1 MRIWKKTLKITS
13 IIIVSIILFMILL
26 VVGAKIFESELASFA
41 LEKMEGEIDAPMSIG
56 KVSIIPLFS
65 FPRLSAEIN
74 DFWIGD
80 PKSKNGDTLFFI
92 NSLKV
97 GLDTWDLIDGIY
109 TIDAM
114 EISGLDFDYVVD
126 KKGKSNIDFL
136 IAAFADTTN
145 APDDTNVNP
154 PDKEET
160 PLDLSAEKTKLENI
174 RINYF
179 DSTTNTGAEV
189 YIPEITLKA
198 KTKNDVIKGKTEGSF
213 ILSNLLFEET
223 GIKQMET
230 CTVTFALEYEN
241 DDASIKKL
249 LISSEGIDISMEG
262 SIGLGDPIAMDINFE
277 ALNLDFNILQKYIP
291 DEYADLING
300 AKVGQM
306 APCTVNLEMDY
317 LDDLATVNKLLLNF
331 EGLDLGLVGTFRLS
345 DTITMDVNLEALSLD
360 FDVLKKFIPNQ
371 YFDEYGITDVG
382 GSADI
387 SATIKGQYADST
399 LLPMVDA
406 DMKLKNIT
414 LQTKEY
420 PEIKTMNLTAHIS
433 NGEKAD
439 MSNAVLNINKLEVK
453 TLESTVQLQGSVIG
467 IENPQYNISSLL
479 DINLGEFKNYIPD
492 SLAQNLQGNITASIK
507 TSGILPEII
516 PDDFL
521 DDVLDKTALSLYFTS
536 LSGVLLD
543 SLQIDNFSTQ
553 FTFSPQYSG
562 DKNIHIDNLNLKS
575 QALNLDLHNTSLI
588 AVLSGK
594 FSDPLK
600 MSAKLQSFRL
610 QNRNNLIE
618 GSAEIKDFEVPEF
631 DINAIIALNLDE
643 LMAFA
648 PDSMINSM
656 TGSVNASIHTM
667 GKIHPDSLDAQLYP
681 LIFENS
687 SFDFA
692 LYGVTLLFPDS
703 TMNIKDISARASL
716 KNDILRIDDF
726 SASYNGLSME
736 MDSTVLQNIYKA
748 LLLNQK
754 EELYVKTHMKF
765 GDLIYDDFKHLMAPY
780 LSDEV
785 AEPNGVGA
793 ENSIDTSNSAD
804 VQNWTYLIHG
814 SASVNSFVMD
824 STIIEGYKINQL
836 HFDDMSALF
845 KFTDSTYIVDQFKFK
860 AFDGEMNNSFH
871 YRMRDDGTQSVSTYN
886 VIQNMD
892 IRKLLRDMDNFGMD
906 SLITYENISG
916 LLSTDLNMFI
926 PIDDSVLIDK
936 MMVSGDLVLE
946 KGGVYDYKPAQD
958 ISKLKGLKDLDNLQ
972 FKTLRSSI
980 FMFKNKLY
988 VPRTIIVSNEID
1000 IAAFGMQ
1007 SMHED
1012 FEYHLEIHLSNIL
1025 FGKSKKRN
1033 EKQDKG
1039 GEEIDESILKK
1050 SSHKIRYANIDGD
1063 SKAGWDTKASREEM
1077 INKIRVQKKML
1088 DFIFFPKNIH
1098 YNTEV
1103 PNLD

>member
-1 MRIWKKTLKITS
+1 MRIWKKTLKTTS
-13 IIIVSIILFMILL
+13 IVIVSIILFMILL

-41 LEKMEGEIDAPMSIG
+41 LEKMEGEIEAPMSIG
-56 KVSIIPLFS
+56 KVSLIPLFS

-80 PKSKNGDTLFFI
+80 PQSNNGDTLFFI

-97 GLDTWDLIDGIY
+97 GLDTWDLIDGVY
-109 TIDAM
+109 NIDEM
-114 EISGLDFDYVVD
+114 EISGLDFDYIVD

-136 IAAFADTTN
+136 IAAFVDTTT
-145 APDDTNVNP
+145 APAETTVAPLDE
-154 PDKEET
+154 KET
-160 PLDLSAEKTKLENI
+160 PLDLSAEKTKLANI

-198 KTKNDVIKGKTEGSF
+198 KTKNDVIRGKTEGSF
-213 ILSNLLFEET
+213 ILSHLLFEET
-223 GIKQMET
+223 GIEQMET
-230 CTVTFALEYEN
+230 CTITFALEYED
-241 DDASIKKL
+241 DDASINKL
-249 LISSEGIDISMEG
+249 LISSEGLDLSLEG
-262 SIGLGDPIAMDINFE
+262 SVGLGEPIAVDVYFE

-291 DEYADLING
+291 DEYAGLIDG

-317 LDDLATVNKLLLNF
+317 LDDEATIKKLLLKF
-331 EGLDLGLVGTFRLS
+331 DGLDMGMDGTFRLS
-345 DTITMDVNLEALSLD
+345 DTIVMDANLEALSVD

-371 YFDEYGITDVG
+371 YLTEFGIIDVG

-399 LLPMVDA
+399 ILPMVDA
-406 DMKLKNIT
+406 DVKLKNIT

-420 PEIKTMNLTAHIS
+420 PEIKTLNLTAHVS

-453 TLESTVQLQGSVIG
+453 TQESAVQLQGSVIG
-467 IENPQYNISSLL
+467 IESPQYNISSLL
-479 DINLGEFKNYIPD
+479 DLNLREFKNYIPD
-492 SLAQNLQGNITASIK
+492 SLAQNMQGKITASIK
-507 TSGILPEII
+507 TSGILPETI
-516 PDDFL
+516 PDDFV
-521 DDVLDKTALSLYFTS
+521 DDVMDKTTLSLNFNS
-536 LSGVLLD
+536 LSGVFLD
-543 SLQIDNFSTQ
+543 SLQVDNFSTD

-562 DKNIHIDNLNLKS
+562 DKNIHINNLSLKS
-575 QALNLDLHNTSLI
+575 EALNLDLHNTSLI

-600 MSAKLQSFRL
+600 MSANLQSFRL
-610 QNRNNLIE
+610 QNGNNLIE
-618 GSAEIKDFEVPEF
+618 GSAGIKDFEVPEF

-643 LMAFA
+643 LMVFA

-656 TGSVNASIHTM
+656 TGSVNASIHTK

-692 LYGVTLLFPDS
+692 LHNVTLLFPDS
-703 TMNIKDISARASL
+703 TMHVNDISAVASL

-736 MDSTVLQNIYKA
+736 MDSTVVQNIYKA
-748 LLLNQK
+748 TLLNQK
-754 EELYVKTHMKF
+754 EELYVKTHLKF
-765 GDLIYDDFKHLMAPY
+765 GDFSYDDFKHLLAPY

-785 AEPNGVGA
+785 AGTNTVGA
-793 ENSIDTSNSAD
+793 ETSIETGNSTDI
-804 VQNWTYLIHG
+804 QNWTYLIHG

-824 STIIEGYKINQL
+824 STVLEGYKINQL
-836 HFDDMSALF
+836 HLDNVSALF
-845 KFTDSTYIVDQFKFK
+845 KFTDSTYIVDQFKFE
-860 AFDGEMNNSFH
+860 AFEGEMNNSFH
-871 YRMRDDGTQSVSTYN
+871 YKMREDGTQSVSSHN
-886 VIQNMD
+886 IIQNMD

-906 SLITYENISG
+906 SLITYENLSG

-936 MMVSGDLVLE
+936 MMISGDVVLE

-988 VPRTIIVSNEID
+988 VPRTNIVSNEID

-1007 SMHED
+1007 SMRED

-1033 EKQDKG
+1033 KKQDEG
-1039 GEEIDESILKK
+1039 GEEIDESLLKK
-1050 SSHKIRYANIDGD
+1050 SSHKVRYAYIEGD
-1063 SKAGWDTKASREEM
+1063 SKAGLDTKASREEM
-1077 INKIRVQKKML
+1077 MNKIRVQKKML

-1103 PNLD
+1103 PKKI